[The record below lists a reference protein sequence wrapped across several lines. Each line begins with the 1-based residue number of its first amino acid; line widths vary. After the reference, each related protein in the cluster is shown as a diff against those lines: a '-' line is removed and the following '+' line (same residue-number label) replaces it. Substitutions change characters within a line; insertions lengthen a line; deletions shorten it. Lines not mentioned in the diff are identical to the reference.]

1 MGNQITGGKVSFVR
15 KFQPEQYGT
24 RGAEAEISFV
34 VEEGADLLTANEW
47 FARAGRMAQAK
58 VMELVYAKP
67 GAPVIQAAT
76 LADLEAISPEKASLE
91 TQVLGPLV
99 VEAAKKEGK
108 EQAAAKLNAKDEAAK
123 AKAAKGLEAIKAKE
137 AAANKK
143 HLGIPEDPFVPA
155 AISTG
160 ELRVDPDDLTELM
173 GGSPSPAPVALTPKD
188 CKDAVIKKMA
198 AINNPKAIKMVIGKY
213 VTLPQTITDIPV
225 DKRAA
230 FVAEI
235 AALT

>member
-47 FARAGRMAQAK
+47 FDRAGRMAQAK

-67 GAPVIQAAT
+67 GAPTIQAAT
-76 LADLEAISPEKASLE
+76 MADLKAIGPEKVSPEI
-91 TQVLGPLV
+91 QVLSALV
-99 VEAAKKEGK
+99 VEADKKEGK
-108 EQAAAKLNAKDEAAK
+108 EQAAAKLNAKDVAAK

-137 AAANKK
+137 AAAKTTDV
-143 HLGIPEDPFVPA
+143 DPFTDNITA

-160 ELRVDPDDLTELM
+160 EPRVDPDDLTELM

-188 CKDAVIKKMA
+188 CQDAVIKKMA
-198 AINNPKAIKMVIGKY
+198 AINNPKAIKVVIGKY
-213 VTLPQTITDIPV
+213 VSLPQTITNIPV
-225 DKRAA
+225 DKRAE

-235 AALT
+235 AALK

>member
-47 FARAGRMAQAK
+47 FDRAGRMAQAK

-67 GAPVIQAAT
+67 GAPTIQAAT
-76 LADLEAISPEKASLE
+76 MADLKAISPEKASPE
-91 TQVLGPLV
+91 GQVLGALV
-99 VEAAKKEGK
+99 VEADKKEGK
-108 EQAAAKLNAKDEAAK
+108 EQAAAKLNAKDVAAK

-137 AAANKK
+137 AAAKA
-143 HLGIPEDPFVPA
+143 PAEDPFAPA

-160 ELRVDPDDLTELM
+160 EPRVDPDDLTELM
-173 GGSPSPAPVALTPKD
+173 GGLPSPAPVALTPKD
-188 CKDAVIKKMA
+188 CQDAVIKKMA
-198 AINNPKAIKMVIGKY
+198 AINNPKAIKVVIGKY
-213 VTLPQTITDIPV
+213 VSLPQTITNIPV
-225 DKRAA
+225 YKRAE

-235 AALT
+235 AALK